1 MKIALNIYQSVPQ
14 SMRKRLQDE
23 NKKELIDRREVV
35 GKFK

>member
-1 MKIALNIYQSVPQ
+1 MRIALNIYQSVPQ
-14 SMRKRLQDE
+14 SMRKRLKDE